1 MTMKVLYG
9 KDAAKVI
16 SRLDVPTK
24 QRIRAAIER
33 LPDGDVKQIKGRNI
47 ITYRL
52 RVGGWRVLYSFE
64 DDSTIY
70 VEKVAPRGE
79 AYRGV

>member
-1 MTMKVLYG
+1 MKVLYG

-16 SRLDVPTK
+16 NRLDAPTK
-24 QRIRAAIER
+24 RRIKVAIER
-33 LPDGDVKQIKGRNI
+33 LPDGDIKQIKGQDI

-64 DDSTIY
+64 NDSTIF

-79 AYRGV
+79 AYKGV